1 VQGEEG
7 GTLPELIDVHAHHYP
22 QSYLDACRRPDS
34 GLETYVRDDGRQ
46 VVLQDGAVAL
56 AAPQPMPTLATRL
69 AAMDDA
75 GVDIQVLSVSAPN
88 VYRFPASWRASL
100 TRDLN
105 DELAGLCSMAAGRL
119 RTLVS
124 LPLPDIGASCAELE
138 RALSLEGSVGV
149 LITSTI
155 DRRTLDDPHF
165 RPLLQEL
172 SDRHCVVL
180 VHPTTACCTEG
191 IREYALA
198 LGLDFLAET
207 TNCIGRLVYS
217 GVFERF
223 RGIRWIFSHLGGTT
237 PFLIHRFDNYYHQFP
252 ECRQHI
258 NRPPSEILRSAYF
271 DTVTTNVP
279 ALRCALDIFEAGQ
292 FVFGTDYPHVPG
304 GISQFTAV
312 IGEVELS
319 SSDSAA
325 IRWKTAAQ
333 LLGIRKATSP
343 TGDRVAE

>member
-1 VQGEEG
+1 M
-7 GTLPELIDVHAHHYP
+7 PELIDVHTHHYP
-22 QSYLDACRRPDS
+22 QRYLDACRRPDS

-56 AAPQPMPTLATRL
+56 AAPQPMPTLAARL
-69 AAMDDA
+69 AAMDEA

-100 TRDLN
+100 TRELN
-105 DELAGLCSMAAGRL
+105 DELAALCARARGRL
-119 RTLVS
+119 RAFVS
-124 LPLPDIGASCAELE
+124 LPLPDIDASCAELE
-138 RALSLEGSVGV
+138 RALSLEGAVGV

-155 DRRTLDDPHF
+155 DRRTLDDLHF
-165 RPLLQEL
+165 RPLLQQM
-172 SDRHCVVL
+172 SDQNCVVL

-191 IREYALA
+191 IRDYALA

-217 GVFERF
+217 GVLESFP
-223 RGIRWIFSHLGGTT
+223 GIRWIFAHLGGTT
-237 PFLIHRFDNYYHQFP
+237 PFLIHRFDNYYYQFP

-258 NRPPSEILRSAYF
+258 DRPPSQILRTVYF

-279 ALRCALDIFEAGQ
+279 ALRCALDVFDAKQ

-304 GISQFTAV
+304 GISKFTEA
-312 IGEVELS
+312 IREVKLS
-319 SSDSAA
+319 GADSAA
-325 IRWKTAAQ
+325 IRFKTAAQ
-333 LLGIRKATSP
+333 LLGI
-343 TGDRVAE
+343 